1 MTPDELK
8 ARVAE
13 FMENNDLHDDGE
25 HTCGYSHDLLGHNL
39 ESLCREMIAAGIQK
53 VATHLRTQHLQEF
66 GHARLLGA
74 EGALYDWCQAEAQR
88 VKDGER

>member
-8 ARVAE
+8 ERVAE

-39 ESLCREMIAAGIQK
+39 ESLCREMIAEGLERAAVIAGDGGFISD
-53 VATHLRTQHLQEF
+53 TS
-66 GHARLLGA
+66 
-74 EGALYDWCQAEAQR
+74 AEARFGKECAGAIRREAHR
-88 VKDGER
+88 VKGRI

>member
-1 MTPDELK
+1 MTPDELR

-39 ESLCREMIAAGIQK
+39 ESLCREMIAEGIK
-53 VATHLRTQHLQEF
+53 LSCHAIRMELLPKLDECEQE
-66 GHARLLGA
+66 
-74 EGALYDWCQAEAQR
+74 ALML
-88 VKDGER
+88 KDGADWKKPNG